1 MVKTMQTMWW
11 KYISILLII
20 YAIVFGFLGK
30 APAQN
35 ILNETIRAVHFH
47 VPMWFGMIILFTFS
61 LWYSVKFLRKG
72 DLVDDLIAVETAN
85 IGILFGILGL
95 VTGAIW
101 AKYTWG
107 AWWNGDPKQNMAAIC
122 MLIYLAYSVLR
133 SSIDD
138 IEKRGRISAI
148 YNIFAFCAIFP
159 LLFII
164 PRLTDSLHP
173 SNGGNQGFVVYDM
186 NSELRKV
193 FYPAVIGFTMLG
205 LWIAALRVRIRRSEY
220 KFLKLIS

>member
-1 MVKTMQTMWW
+1 MKSMWW
-11 KYISILLII
+11 KYLSIII
-20 YAIVFGFLGK
+20 MIYVILMGFLYQ
-30 APAQN
+30 APRLD

-47 VPMWFGMIILFTFS
+47 VPMWFGMIILLTFS
-61 LWYSVKFLRKG
+61 LVYSVKFLRKG
-72 DLVDDLIAVETAN
+72 RLEDDLIAVETAN

-95 VTGAIW
+95 LTGSIW

-107 AWWNGDPKQNMAAIC
+107 SWWNGDPKQNMAAIC

-138 IEKRGRISAI
+138 LEKRGRISSV

-159 LLFII
+159 LLYII

-173 SNGGNQGFVVYDM
+173 SNGGNEGFVVYDM
-186 NSELRKV
+186 NSNLRIV
-193 FYPAVIGFTMLG
+193 FYPAVIAFTILG
-205 LWIAALRVRIRRSEY
+205 LWIASLRVRIRTIEY
-220 KFLKLIS
+220 KLLKLIK

>member
-1 MVKTMQTMWW
+1 MWW
-11 KYISILLII
+11 KYLSIII
-20 YAIVFGFLGK
+20 MIYVILMGFLYQ
-30 APAQN
+30 APRLD

-47 VPMWFGMIILFTFS
+47 VPMWFGMIILLTFS
-61 LWYSVKFLRKG
+61 LVYSVKFLRKG
-72 DLVDDLIAVETAN
+72 RLEDDLIAVETAN

-95 VTGAIW
+95 LTGSIW

-107 AWWNGDPKQNMAAIC
+107 SWWTGDPKQNMAAIC

-138 IEKRGRISAI
+138 LEKRGRISAV

-159 LLFII
+159 LLYII

-173 SNGGNQGFVVYDM
+173 SNGGNEGFVVYDM
-186 NSELRKV
+186 NSNLRIV
-193 FYPAVIGFTMLG
+193 FYPAVIAFTILG
-205 LWIAALRVRIRRSEY
+205 LWIAALRVRIRTIEY
-220 KFLKLIS
+220 KLLKLI